1 MTENTTA
8 DNEPKILAVWGP
20 KPGDGAS
27 MLAEAVTQIL
37 WERRKSDI
45 ETIGLLDYNTRTPY
59 IKYRLSLDKYNLL
72 DDLLPY
78 ISADKL
84 TPEILGKYA
93 VNIYH
98 KEGIQFVGGIKR
110 PEFNGRYNS
119 THFNRLIDA
128 AAILYDKT
136 IIDAGNIPDLAGTV
150 TALKRADYI
159 LAVLQPSY
167 VSKQCLKHSLSLFPA
182 LDIDSS
188 KIGIIYNR
196 YQANDEDPQI
206 MAAGL
211 NLEVLG
217 TLSDLGS
224 EKNLVGN
231 SWLIDDKG
239 QKNILSYY
247 ENTRSILEACKMLPV
262 AENKKKMKI
271 IPRLFAKEA

>member
-1 MTENTTA
+1 MRGNTTL
-8 DNEPKILAVWGP
+8 DYEPKVLAVWGP

-27 MLAEAVTQIL
+27 MLADAVTQIL

-45 ETIGLLDYNTRTPY
+45 EMIGLLDFNTRIPY
-59 IKYRLSLDKYNLL
+59 VKYRLDLDRYNIL
-72 DDLLPY
+72 DELLPY
-78 ISADKL
+78 ISAEKL
-84 TPEILGKYA
+84 TPEILGKHA
-93 VNIYH
+93 VNIH
-98 KEGIQFVGGIKR
+98 NKEGMQFIGGIKR

-119 THFNRLIDA
+119 THFNSLIDA

-136 IIDAGNIPDLAGTV
+136 VIDAGNIPDLAGTV

-182 LDIDSS
+182 LDVDLS
-188 KIGIIYNR
+188 KIGIVYNR

-211 NLEVLG
+211 DLEVLG
-217 TLSDLGS
+217 TLGDLGS
-224 EKNLVGN
+224 EKNLMGH

-239 QKNILSYY
+239 QKNIFSYY
-247 ENTRSILEACKMLPV
+247 ENIRSILEACKMLPV
-262 AENKKKMKI
+262 AENKKKMKM
-271 IPRLFAKEA
+271 IPRLFVKEA